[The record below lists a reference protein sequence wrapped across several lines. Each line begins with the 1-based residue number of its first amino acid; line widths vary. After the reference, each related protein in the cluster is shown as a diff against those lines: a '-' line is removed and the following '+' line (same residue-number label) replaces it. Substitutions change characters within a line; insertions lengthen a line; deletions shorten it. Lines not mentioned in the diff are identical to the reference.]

1 MIGRLSSIVYRL
13 SSLVMPYCTLLH
25 YTLLL
30 RAGHYDLAIVGRDD
44 HWWGAAL
51 VLLAGVPCRIGYA
64 VPECRPFL
72 TTALP
77 WNPRDHVTAQGLA
90 LVESVGRRQKVEGRM
105 ASPIPHPPSPI
116 PHPPFSSRFD
126 PPQDDITWAATWIA
140 TQGL

>member
-51 VLLAGVPCRIGYA
+51 VLLAGVPCRIGFA

-77 WNPRDHVTAQGLA
+77 WNPRDHVTTQGLA
-90 LVESVGRRQKVEGRM
+90 LVGAAVG
-105 ASPIPHPPSPI
+105 PHPPAPSPAAAGEGERVVGLGKHI
-116 PHPPFSSRFD
+116 DHSALNSQFSIFD
-126 PPQDDITWAATWIA
+126 FQFSI
-140 TQGL
+140 LNS